1 MPTCDKLRRLNALIP
16 PGAVNKFDPFDA
28 DFCLTDLVLD
38 LWSFPDG
45 LDSKASCGIWLVIPG
60 TSEVLFNLFV
70 DKHGQRV
77 HLHSGV
83 FCPKGS
89 QLTANAGRFAA
100 GGTGDLRVL
109 LTGHD
114 C

>member
-1 MPTCDKLRRLNALIP
+1 MPTCDKLKRLNGLVS
-16 PGAVNKFDPFDA
+16 PGGVQQFDTFTE

-38 LWSFPDG
+38 LWTFPDG
-45 LDSKASCGIWLVIPG
+45 LDSKASCGIWLVTPG
-60 TSEVLFNLFV
+60 GSEILFKFFV

-77 HLHSGV
+77 HLNSGIL
-83 FCPKGS
+83 CPAGS
-89 QLTANAGRFAA
+89 YLTANGGVFAS

-109 LTGHD
+109 LTGHA

>member
-1 MPTCDKLRRLNALIP
+1 MTVCNKLRRLNTLII
-16 PGAVNKFDPFDA
+16 PGGVEKFDPFTE

-38 LWSFPDG
+38 LWTFPDG
-45 LDSKASCGIWLVIPG
+45 LDSKASCGIWLVTPG
-60 TSEVLFNLFV
+60 VSEILFNFFV

-77 HLHSGV
+77 HLNSGIL
-83 FCPKGS
+83 CPKGS
-89 QLTANAGRFAA
+89 YLSANGGVFTA

-109 LTGHD
+109 LTGYT